1 MSKKKG
7 LLIILVA
14 FLALPFAI
22 FFSHSAYYKYE
33 NSKHHIYG
41 EDNDCIIWQDGRDYK
56 CWQPDEYDQ
65 EVLDELM
72 DFLENETV
80 PGIIGRVES
89 AKDEFAEALENP
101 EEWLHEAIRK

>member
-1 MSKKKG
+1 MKKSTG
-7 LLIILVA
+7 ILILLVA

-22 FFSHSAYYKYE
+22 FYSHSAYTKYMD
-33 NSKHHIYG
+33 SRHRVYG
-41 EDNDCIIWQDGRDYK
+41 EDNDCILWNDGRDYK
-56 CWQPDEYDQ
+56 CWQSDEYDQ

-80 PGIIGRVES
+80 PGIVGRVES
-89 AKDEFAEALENP
+89 AADEFDEALENP